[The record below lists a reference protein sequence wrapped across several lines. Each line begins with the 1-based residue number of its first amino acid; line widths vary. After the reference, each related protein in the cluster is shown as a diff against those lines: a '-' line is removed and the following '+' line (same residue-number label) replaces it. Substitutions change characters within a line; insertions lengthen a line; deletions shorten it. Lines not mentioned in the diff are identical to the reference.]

1 MGFVSLKDL
10 VTPDNVLGD
19 KSWKIKELGLPDYWK
34 DPVGFLTGYV
44 SRVIVYS
51 GELEGKRDGDV
62 IFLCGRTP
70 YDMYEC
76 LDREMDK
83 NDGPYLLFGVLLSR
97 GFRVTFYR
105 WERPDYGEEVRKD
118 VCDTAFNFNISY
130 EVRDVI
136 GPTIR
141 GMLMEVR
148 TDAENNLKVLKAG
161 VDTRMIPPD
170 EYDLFV
176 NYPDRDVIQSGKQ
189 KKVQYSKPLPSYSS
203 HDARD
208 CRSMLLHCRSLR
220 RFEQSGGAEE
230 AESERVYVMT
240 VVQPSVGHED
250 GPFSTMV
257 VQETTLRSSKSE
269 RASRRGRRMGKLPDL
284 PTRTSS
290 A

>member
-1 MGFVSLKDL
+1 MGFVSLRDL

-105 WERPDYGEEVRKD
+105 WERLDYGEEVRKD

-141 GMLMEVR
+141 GMLMEAR

-161 VDTRMIPPD
+161 VDTRMIPPE

-176 NYPDRDVIQSGKQ
+176 NYPDRDVIQ
-189 KKVQYSKPLPSYSS
+189 V
-203 HDARD
+203 
-208 CRSMLLHCRSLR
+208 
-220 RFEQSGGAEE
+220 
-230 AESERVYVMT
+230 
-240 VVQPSVGHED
+240 
-250 GPFSTMV
+250 
-257 VQETTLRSSKSE
+257 
-269 RASRRGRRMGKLPDL
+269 
-284 PTRTSS
+284 
-290 A
+290 